1 MFLEHVLHFRK
12 DYCAND
18 HIQAVEDNGV
28 RTSAEALLSLPLPTC
43 PIRHLTPSRSRPKLV
58 FSYIR
63 SPEKAPDRVPFR

>member
-28 RTSAEALLSLPLPTC
+28 RTSAEVLTY
-43 PIRHLTPSRSRPKLV
+43 RHPVKKYTV
-58 FSYIR
+58 ITF
-63 SPEKAPDRVPFR
+63 